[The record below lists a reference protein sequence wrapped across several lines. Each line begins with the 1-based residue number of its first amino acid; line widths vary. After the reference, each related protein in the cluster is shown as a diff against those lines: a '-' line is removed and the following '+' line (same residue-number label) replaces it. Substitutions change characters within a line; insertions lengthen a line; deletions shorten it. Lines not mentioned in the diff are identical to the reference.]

1 MYLILSIVHLL
12 FMIVTVI
19 PFGTVLLLLFVMGQ
33 DAWVYKTGACWLT
46 LSTRAARW
54 LLGIRY
60 RVQGLDNLPQGA
72 TSQAVLLVKH
82 QSAWETFAMPG
93 ILPNRL
99 AYVFKKELLYIPFF
113 GWSMAAMDMIHID
126 RTLRTQAFSKMVTQ
140 GKRLLAKG
148 TWIIMFPE
156 GTRADRGKVGTYKE
170 GGARLAIATGA
181 PVIPIAVTSGRV
193 WPAKAFV
200 KRPGLVEISIGQP
213 IPSVGRESRE
223 LMLQV
228 QTWIEEEMQRLDP
241 EAYKQ

>member
-82 QSAWETFAMPG
+82 QSAWETIVLQRVCPWTLF
-93 ILPNRL
+93 
-99 AYVFKKELLYIPFF
+99 VWKKELKMLPFF
-113 GWSMAAMDMIHID
+113 GWALAASD
-126 RTLRTQAFSKMVTQ
+126 QVA
-140 GKRLLAKG
+140 
-148 TWIIMFPE
+148 
-156 GTRADRGKVGTYKE
+156 
-170 GGARLAIATGA
+170 AT
-181 PVIPIAVTSGRV
+181 
-193 WPAKAFV
+193 AKATTRV
-200 KRPGLVEISIGQP
+200 
-213 IPSVGRESRE
+213 
-223 LMLQV
+223 
-228 QTWIEEEMQRLDP
+228 
-241 EAYKQ
+241 